1 MCIAALCVS
10 PLYVCWLL
18 KLKIQR
24 TELNLNEACDKKDG
38 AKLALARGKRA
49 SAVFMLFGRDYCW
62 FSLPTI
68 KLDTAEPSRMLKI
81 LRSMPV
87 QQDCLRADAYFD
99 QAHFS
104 ICSVQ

>member
-1 MCIAALCVS
+1 M
-10 PLYVCWLL
+10 CWLL

-24 TELNLNEACDKKDG
+24 AELNLNEASDKKDG
-38 AKLALARGKRA
+38 AKLALVRGKRA
-49 SAVFMLFGRDYCW
+49 GAVFILFGRDYCW

-68 KLDTAEPSRMLKI
+68 KLDTAEPSRMLKN
-81 LRSMPV
+81 LRGMSV
-87 QQDCLRADAYFD
+87 QQDCLRTDAYFD